1 MMQIYK
7 DTTVVGFAKATE
19 KTMRTMS
26 QKLEELFQEIGKLKG
41 DINQQGIEIERLQE
55 KKEE

>member
-1 MMQIYK
+1 MQIYK